1 MTIGDELFMKE
12 KDYNPKLPI
21 NEEKTHLN
29 NAEIT
34 DKQVV
39 EKQNEKGCLMGCLFG
54 VLAVIISMFVI
65 VSVDGLSGFLTGIAL
80 ILLILTIF
88 FGPGVL
94 AVAAILPILFLE
106 LYLFAYYPNIVFITI
121 GILVLIWIIKVW
133 KES

>member
-1 MTIGDELFMKE
+1 MNDKNYNLELST
-12 KDYNPKLPI
+12 
-21 NEEKTHLN
+21 NEEKTQLN

-34 DKQVV
+34 DKQVI
-39 EKQNEKGCLMGCLFG
+39 EKENEKGCLVGCLFA

-65 VSVDGLSGFLTGIAL
+65 ASVDGLAGFLTGIVLVL
-80 ILLILTIF
+80 IVLTIF

-106 LYLFAYYPNIVFITI
+106 LYLFAYYPKIVFITI
-121 GILVLIWIIKVW
+121 GGLILIWIIKVW